1 MAKHGR
7 HAYVATIEQLMD
19 RCSVDPVTRCWLWT
33 GATSNG
39 SPRLHSWDY
48 AKGEKRSMPG
58 ARAVWG
64 IAHGE
69 EPPRYVFRGCH
80 NVLCLNPV
88 HLRRASSKAEIGKHI
103 ARSGAL
109 KGTCLEARR
118 ANQRL
123 AAAAAGLTP
132 VPEEVVSAIRQAPP
146 SMTGKDLA
154 LMHGIGRQTV
164 SVIRR
169 RARKCDQAEEVAA

>member
-7 HAYVATIEQLMD
+7 HAYVATIDQLRD
-19 RCSVDPVTRCWLWT
+19 RCTTDPVTHCWLWT

-39 SPRLHSWDY
+39 APRLHSWDY

-58 ARAVWG
+58 TRAVWG

-80 NVLCLNPV
+80 NLACLNPV
-88 HLRRASSKAEIGKHI
+88 HLRRASSKAEIGQHMR
-103 ARSGAL
+103 RSGKL

-123 AAAAAGLTP
+123 AAAATGLTP
-132 VPEEVVSAIRQAPP
+132 VPHEVVCAIRLAPA
-146 SMTGKDLA
+146 SVTGKDLA
-154 LMHGIGRQTV
+154 LMYGIARQTV

-169 RARKCDQAEEVAA
+169 RARKCDQVEVAA

>member
-7 HAYVATIEQLMD
+7 HAYVATIDQLRE
-19 RCSVDPVTRCWLWT
+19 RCVIDAVTRCWNWT
-33 GATSNG
+33 GATSNR

-48 AKGEKRSMPG
+48 AKGAKRSMPG
-58 ARAVWG
+58 TRAVWG

-80 NVLCLNPV
+80 NALCLNPV
-88 HLRRASSKAEIGKHI
+88 HLRRASTKAEIGQHI
-103 ARSGAL
+103 ARAGAL

-123 AAAAAGLTP
+123 AMAASGLTP
-132 VPEEVVSAIRQAPP
+132 VPEAVARAIRLAPASITGKELALVHGVSA
-146 SMTGKDLA
+146 
-154 LMHGIGRQTV
+154 QTV

-169 RARKCDQAEEVAA
+169 RAHTLQGMTP